1 MTDLEP
7 SLMTI
12 GEFARATG
20 LTASAL
26 RFYADS
32 GLLPPADVDGVSG
45 YRRYAPGQVGQARLL
60 RRLREIGTPLSAVA
74 QILDA
79 EPAEAARLVDDHLR
93 QLSDDTTLA
102 RDRGAAIIADL
113 AGAHRDVP
121 VRVRGPVFAAA
132 VDQVLTATV
141 DDRNH
146 AILNTVRIESDC
158 ATGTLTL
165 VATDRVRLAIRTLA
179 VAATGDTGWAATVSV
194 DDLRAGLATIR
205 RCPTLELDHSAA
217 GLTLT
222 GGDSRLHCRTTTEPY
237 PDYRLMLSGLSDP
250 ATSVIIS
257 GTGLRRLLETLDS
270 EHITITIGESALSVA
285 PAGGDASPT
294 ILPATVAGPPMAIA
308 FAVTTL
314 YPAVTTTLGDDLLLD
329 LRTPDRPVTVR
340 SANDGGL
347 ITLVMPVSL
356 TDPGGTRER

>member
-1 MTDLEP
+1 
-7 SLMTI
+7 MTI
-12 GEFARATG
+12 GEFARVTG

-45 YRRYAPGQVGQARLL
+45 YRRYAPGQVGRARLL
-60 RRLREIGTPLSAVA
+60 RRLREIGTPLSVVA

-79 EPAEAARLVDDHLR
+79 GPAEAARLVDDHLR

-113 AGAHRDVP
+113 AGVRRDVP

-146 AILNTVRIESDC
+146 TILNTVRIESDC

-179 VAATGDTGWAATVSV
+179 VAVAGDTGWAATVSV

-205 RCPTLELDHSAA
+205 RSPTLELDHSAA

-222 GGDSRLHCRTTTEPY
+222 GGDSRLHCRTTPEPY

-250 ATSVIIS
+250 ATSVIVS
-257 GTGLRRLLETLDS
+257 GTGLRRVLETLDA
-270 EHITITIGESALSVA
+270 EYITMTIGESALSVA
-285 PAGGDASPT
+285 VADAPPT
-294 ILPATVAGPPMAIA
+294 VLPATVSGPPMTIA

-314 YPAVTTTLGDDLLLD
+314 YPAVTTTVGDDLLLD
-329 LRTPDRPVTVR
+329 LRAPDQPVTVR
-340 SANDGGL
+340 SANDGDL